1 MPYSFN
7 SLEEVDKEI
16 KYVKS
21 FSKIIEIIKLC
32 VTDNDLLSKI
42 GLSDYTFIKFSI
54 ISNNTKL
61 LSHVLFNSD
70 KKNIFDNDV
79 KFGDILNM
87 DEIISFNVL
96 HPLKIEN
103 KSKGIKPSFLFHGS
117 SLSNWFSILRNGLK
131 NMSGTKLMINGAAYG
146 SGIYLS
152 HDVNV
157 SFGYGIDKHCGTVN
171 ISILSHTGLE

>member
-42 GLSDYTFIKFSI
+42 GLYDYTFIKFSI

-61 LSHVLFNSD
+61 LSHVLFNTD

-96 HPLKIEN
+96 P
-103 KSKGIKPSFLFHGS
+103 
-117 SLSNWFSILRNGLK
+117 
-131 NMSGTKLMINGAAYG
+131 
-146 SGIYLS
+146 
-152 HDVNV
+152 
-157 SFGYGIDKHCGTVN
+157 
-171 ISILSHTGLE
+171 